1 MYPVPASVAGLPK
14 THIQCAGYVRGWSC
28 NPARSG
34 STATAAV
41 PQRRLVACCVP
52 CCWRQALRRVKEDDA
67 DLAAR
72 IAYMTMTEM
81 QREEQ
86 QLEQSRLQL
95 KTFLQGNEVRLIM
108 WLQSCLRSGIIKMVG
123 VICGVG
129 RGAVRVWD
137 TCVGI
142 SQRRQ
147 AGTKS
152 HSQCSARSSQRLS
165 FLN

>member
-1 MYPVPASVAGLPK
+1 MYPVPASVSGLLK
-14 THIQCAGYVRGWSC
+14 AHIQCAGYVGGWSC

-41 PQRRLVACCVP
+41 LQLRLVACCVP
-52 CCWRQALRRVKEDDA
+52 CCWRQALRRVKEDNA

-95 KTFLQGNEVRLIM
+95 KMFLQGNEVRHIVGLQCFLRAGIM
-108 WLQSCLRSGIIKMVG
+108 VVG
-123 VICGVG
+123 VIRGVMG
-129 RGAVRVWD
+129 KWG
-137 TCVGI
+137 
-142 SQRRQ
+142 
-147 AGTKS
+147 
-152 HSQCSARSSQRLS
+152 
-165 FLN
+165 